1 VVTQTEYKVKTNKT
15 CQIPTDGV
23 MTFTYFKERVDSY
36 HIKAYFKERVDSYH
50 IKVKLLW
57 RLRLQK
63 VAAGEKRITHAT
75 YIRMP
80 PTEKYTLAE
89 PRY

>member
-23 MTFTYFKERVDSY
+23 MTFT
-36 HIKAYFKERVDSYH
+36 YFKERVDSYH

>member
-15 CQIPTDGV
+15 YQIPTGSV
-23 MTFTYFKERVDSY
+23 MTFTYFKV
-36 HIKAYFKERVDSYH
+36 RVDSYH